1 MGIVLV
7 VVCTAVTLASIA
19 SLYVVTRRRRNAIAP
34 GAPAVSV
41 LKPLCGAD
49 DALEANLE
57 TFFRQRYPRYELV
70 FGVVGD
76 DPAAA
81 VARRLIAR
89 HPDVH
94 ARVVVHDGRRGLNPK
109 VANLRGILSAAG
121 AHDLVII
128 SDSNIAVG
136 PDYVAN
142 MVAHMDEGVGVVTS
156 LFAGVGEETLGAALE
171 NLHLCGPI
179 AAGVAAS
186 QVLAGHAVVV
196 GKSVMF
202 RRSTFEAL
210 GGMESLASILAE
222 DYVMGRMFKE
232 AGYEVR
238 LCPDVIANVVATTSV
253 KRFVDRQMRWAL
265 LRSRLKP
272 LLYPFEP
279 LLSPLAVAVAA
290 VLLGVDGPWP
300 FYWAAGLTLV
310 RDAAC
315 WIRLRGTAGL
325 AAAAPLGLVKE
336 ALVLAAWAAA
346 PFRRSIAWRGTRLCV
361 SAGTRLY
368 LR

>member
-1 MGIVLV
+1 MGIVLPV
-7 VVCTAVTLASIA
+7 FCTAVTLASVI
-19 SLYVVTRRRRNAIAP
+19 SLYLVTRRRGAAASD
-34 GAPAVSV
+34 APAVSV

-49 DALEANLE
+49 DALEQNLE
-57 TFFRQRYPRYELV
+57 TFFRQRYPSHELV

-76 DPAAA
+76 DAAAA
-81 VARRLIAR
+81 VVRRLMAR
-89 HPDVH
+89 HPDVR
-94 ARVVVHDGRRGLNPK
+94 ARLVVHDGRRGLNPK
-109 VANLRGILSAAG
+109 VANVRGILAAG
-121 AHDLVII
+121 AHDLVVI

-136 PDYVAN
+136 PDYLAN
-142 MVAHMDEGVGVVTS
+142 MVAHMEEGVGVVTS

-179 AAGVAAS
+179 AASVAAS
-186 QVLAGHAVVV
+186 QVLSGHAVVV

-202 RRSTFEAL
+202 RRSTFEEL

-222 DYVMGRMFKE
+222 DYVMGRMFVE

-238 LCPDVIANVVATTSV
+238 LCPDVIGNVVKQTSV
-253 KRFVDRQMRWAL
+253 TRFLDRQIRWAL
-265 LRSRLKP
+265 LRCRLKP

-279 LLSPLAVAVAA
+279 LISPLAVA
-290 VLLGVDGPWP
+290 LLALALGAGGPWP
-300 FYWAAGLTLV
+300 LCWAAGLTLL

-315 WIRLRGTAGL
+315 WIRLRGAAGL
-325 AAAAPLGLVKE
+325 ASAAPLGLVKD
-336 ALVLAAWAAA
+336 ALILAAWAVA
-346 PFRRSIAWRGTRLCV
+346 PFRRSVSWRGTRLRV